1 MRKKLLAL
9 VLATAMTLSL
19 ASCGGSKTETPSTG
33 SDNSSASSDNSSAEG
48 ATYKVGICQLVQHP
62 ALDAATQVLSDSL
75 KYVRLYR
82 NHTVVVKYGGNAMK
96 NPELQQQVMHDLVL
110 LSMIGIRIVLVHGG
124 GPSIN
129 KSLAALGIES
139 KFVRGLRVTDE
150 ETMRVVQRVLAG
162 ETNKDLVKLLCAEGS
177 KAVGLCGLDAGLITA
192 RPEAEDLGLV
202 GHITGVDVSIVET
215 LLEKGCIPVIAS
227 VAGDGEGRSYNVNAD
242 TAAAAIAGALGARR
256 LVLMTDINGLMRDV
270 KDPDSL
276 ISVLTTEDI
285 GPLKEQGVISGGMIP
300 KIDCALH
307 AIESQMN
314 SGS

>member
-1 MRKKLLAL
+1 MNELTDFDIARL
-9 VLATAMTLSL
+9 
-19 ASCGGSKTETPSTG
+19 
-33 SDNSSASSDNSSAEG
+33 
-48 ATYKVGICQLVQHP
+48 
-62 ALDAATQVLSDSL
+62 LSDSL

-82 NHTVVVKYGGNAMK
+82 SHTVVVKYGGNAMK

-227 VAGDGEGRSYNVNAD
+227 VAGDGE

-307 AIESQMN
+307 AIESGVERVAMIN
-314 SGS
+314 GTLPHSILVEMLTKGGIGTLVKTGPRTAASS

>member
-1 MRKKLLAL
+1 MNELTDFDIARL
-9 VLATAMTLSL
+9 
-19 ASCGGSKTETPSTG
+19 
-33 SDNSSASSDNSSAEG
+33 
-48 ATYKVGICQLVQHP
+48 
-62 ALDAATQVLSDSL
+62 LSDSL

-82 NHTVVVKYGGNAMK
+82 SHTVVVKYGGNAMK

-256 LVLMTDINGLMRDV
+256 LVLMTDIDGLMRDV

-285 GPLKEQGVISGGMIP
+285 GPLKEQGVISGSMIP

-307 AIESQMN
+307 AIESGVERVAMIN
-314 SGS
+314 GTLPHSILVEMLTKGGIGTLVKTGPRTAASA

>member
-1 MRKKLLAL
+1 MNELTDFDIARL
-9 VLATAMTLSL
+9 
-19 ASCGGSKTETPSTG
+19 
-33 SDNSSASSDNSSAEG
+33 
-48 ATYKVGICQLVQHP
+48 
-62 ALDAATQVLSDSL
+62 LSDSL

-82 NHTVVVKYGGNAMK
+82 SHTVVVKYGGNAMK

-139 KFVRGLRVTDE
+139 NFVRGLRVTDE

-227 VAGDGEGRSYNVNAD
+227 VAGDGEAEATTSMPTRRPQRLPARSAR
-242 TAAAAIAGALGARR
+242 AA
-256 LVLMTDINGLMRDV
+256 
-270 KDPDSL
+270 S
-276 ISVLTTEDI
+276 
-285 GPLKEQGVISGGMIP
+285 
-300 KIDCALH
+300 C
-307 AIESQMN
+307 
-314 SGS
+314 

>member
-1 MRKKLLAL
+1 MNELTDFDIARL
-9 VLATAMTLSL
+9 
-19 ASCGGSKTETPSTG
+19 
-33 SDNSSASSDNSSAEG
+33 
-48 ATYKVGICQLVQHP
+48 
-62 ALDAATQVLSDSL
+62 LSDSL

-82 NHTVVVKYGGNAMK
+82 GHTVVVKYGGNAMK

-162 ETNKDLVKLLCAEGS
+162 ETNKDLVKLLCAEGA

-242 TAAAAIAGALGARR
+242 TAAAAIAGALGAA
-256 LVLMTDINGLMRDV
+256 
-270 KDPDSL
+270 S
-276 ISVLTTEDI
+276 
-285 GPLKEQGVISGGMIP
+285 
-300 KIDCALH
+300 C
-307 AIESQMN
+307 
-314 SGS
+314 

>member
-1 MRKKLLAL
+1 MNELTDFDIARL
-9 VLATAMTLSL
+9 
-19 ASCGGSKTETPSTG
+19 
-33 SDNSSASSDNSSAEG
+33 
-48 ATYKVGICQLVQHP
+48 
-62 ALDAATQVLSDSL
+62 LSDSL

-82 NHTVVVKYGGNAMK
+82 SHTVVVKYGGNAMK

-256 LVLMTDINGLMRDV
+256 LVPPRADDRHRWTHARREGSRFAHLRPHDGGHRSAQGTGRHFGRH
-270 KDPDSL
+270 DPENRLRASRHR
-276 ISVLTTEDI
+276 IR
-285 GPLKEQGVISGGMIP
+285 G
-300 KIDCALH
+300 
-307 AIESQMN
+307 
-314 SGS
+314 

>member
-1 MRKKLLAL
+1 MNELTDFDIARL
-9 VLATAMTLSL
+9 
-19 ASCGGSKTETPSTG
+19 
-33 SDNSSASSDNSSAEG
+33 
-48 ATYKVGICQLVQHP
+48 
-62 ALDAATQVLSDSL
+62 LSDSL

-82 NHTVVVKYGGNAMK
+82 SHTVVVKYGENAMK

-242 TAAAAIAGALGARR
+242 TRR
-256 LVLMTDINGLMRDV
+256 LVLMTDIDGLMRDV

-307 AIESQMN
+307 AIESGVERVAMIN
-314 SGS
+314 GTLPHSILVEMLTKGGIGTLVKTGPRTAASA

>member
-1 MRKKLLAL
+1 MGLEKADKGEFE
-9 VLATAMTLSL
+9 V
-19 ASCGGSKTETPSTG
+19 GEKII
-33 SDNSSASSDNSSAEG
+33 SSAVIKYSKRFPEASVEVKMPEEFLMVAMDGVLIEQARQALGDSR
-48 ATYKVGICQLVQHP
+48 IQLV
-62 ALDAATQVLSDSL
+62 
-75 KYVRLYR
+75 
-82 NHTVVVKYGGNAMK
+82 
-96 NPELQQQVMHDLVL
+96 
-110 LSMIGIRIVLVHGG
+110 
-124 GPSIN
+124 
-129 KSLAALGIES
+129 
-139 KFVRGLRVTDE
+139 VTDE

-307 AIESQMN
+307 AIESGVERVAMIN
-314 SGS
+314 GTLPHSILVEMLTKGGITRLLRG